1 MIAFVGFL
9 VFAFVLNKVHNAE
22 QQAKLDDDVDNND
35 YTDIEY
41 PR

>member
-1 MIAFVGFL
+1 MVAFIGFL
-9 VFAFVLNKVHNAE
+9 VFAFVLNKVHASE
-22 QQAKLDDDVDNND
+22 QEAKRGDDVDDND